1 MATPVPQ
8 KTLSKFANGLFNE
21 SSDENAMFIAP
32 PVPTGIVTFNVID
45 YAKRSG
51 FQTPSGVR
59 AIGGDSTAVQSD
71 GDSVDISLKPHGL
84 HDFIDQHELDQ
95 AGKDGLSIL
104 RQSRTQNLV
113 SQASNSR
120 FKDTIT
126 RINLVLNSPTAKTW
140 DDAANPIKDIDTL
153 IEEMSDSTGVMP
165 NRILMSLKAW
175 RIFRNNPA
183 VIERFP
189 GTKKISPSIFEAEGF
204 FINSDL
210 QIKVC
215 STVFDTKMNAASS
228 KGNAVGADLYLFFA
242 QQNAS
247 LYDNSFTK
255 TFRMRSSMEASV
267 RTSQKDYGEKLMV
280 DWTEVVYVNNP
291 SVGVRLTISE

>member
-51 FQTPSGVR
+51 LQTPSGVR

-126 RINLVLNSPTAKTW
+126 RINLVLNSHTAKTW
-140 DDAANPIKDIDTL
+140 DDAANPIKD
-153 IEEMSDSTGVMP
+153 S
-165 NRILMSLKAW
+165 
-175 RIFRNNPA
+175 
-183 VIERFP
+183 
-189 GTKKISPSIFEAEGF
+189 
-204 FINSDL
+204 
-210 QIKVC
+210 
-215 STVFDTKMNAASS
+215 
-228 KGNAVGADLYLFFA
+228 Y
-242 QQNAS
+242 
-247 LYDNSFTK
+247 
-255 TFRMRSSMEASV
+255 
-267 RTSQKDYGEKLMV
+267 
-280 DWTEVVYVNNP
+280 
-291 SVGVRLTISE
+291 TIM